1 MRLILED
8 MNKVTYTFNLPD
20 SSYINVFRGS
30 LDGKMKELT
39 IEADVR
45 NDEWIEEEVRRIE

>member
-20 SSYINVFRGS
+20 STYINVFRGS
-30 LDGKMKELT
+30 LDGEMKELT
-39 IEADVR
+39 IKAHVYT
-45 NDEWIEEEVRRIE
+45 DEWIEEEVRRIE

>member
-8 MNKVTYTFNLPD
+8 MNKVTYIFNLPD
-20 SSYINVFRGS
+20 STYINVFRGS